1 MTPLQLCKIFVRL
14 TGYSFLVSAFVEAI
28 AIPQAVIHWKAAP
41 DIDFYSEGLFL
52 AVARFA
58 VFMIFG
64 AYLVGRTDKVIRLL
78 QDADQK
84 P

>member
-28 AIPQAVIHWKAAP
+28 PIPQAIIHWKKVP
-41 DIDFYSEGLFL
+41 GIEFYSEGLFYS
-52 AVARFA
+52 VARVA
-58 VFMIFG
+58 VFFIVG

-78 QDADQK
+78 QDADTKQ
-84 P
+84 